1 MYPHVVA
8 TFDKSLRPCKN
19 CRPGVDDSKLLSSM
33 MIRSRSVLFLTL
45 LSLATTGF
53 CQTPAELIGPWLRE
67 RQEELGLSDKD
78 VEDWTITSSST
89 DKKGVTYV
97 YIRQQVNALPVF
109 GAVANFALRDGAVVA
124 FGDRL
129 LRNAA
134 VDAPSATPGMDAQ
147 QALRRAAQR
156 LGLDATGVRVQH
168 RSSPTD
174 LLLSTSGISHDPI
187 PARLIYQPDA
197 NGALNLA
204 WDLTIR
210 SNSSP
215 NWWHLA
221 VDAGTGTILRTTDHI
236 VQCAHPV
243 GAFERPYDAL
253 DDLARAP
260 DAAAMLQD
268 GSGYRVFAFPAE
280 SPIHGPHVLLS
291 EPADPVAS
299 PFGWHDVDGLPGA
312 EYTITQGNNT
322 FASEDLTNNDQP
334 GYSPDGGAELNFD
347 FPYTPP
353 QSPLSYLDASI
364 TNLFYACNVLHDV
377 WHHYGFDEQSGN
389 FQATNYT
396 GAGEGNDEVI
406 AQAQDGGGN
415 NNANFGTPPDG
426 ASGVMQMYLWR
437 TSGDSTLFI
446 NTPSSIQ
453 GEYENAVAGFGPYL
467 PTTPIIADVVLV
479 QDDGPPFSDGCET
492 IVNGGSIFGR
502 IALVDRGQCTF
513 IAKVQA
519 LENLGALAVIV
530 VNNMPGDPIGMG
542 GSGGEDIT
550 IPSVMISQSDGDLI
564 KQALLEEVVNAT
576 LQSIGEEDLRDSGF
590 DNGIIAHEYGH
601 GVSNRLTGG
610 GNDVDCLWNAE
621 QMGEGWSDW
630 MGLILTIRAG
640 DEAGTPRGIG
650 NFVRDQPTSGQ
661 GIRPTPYSTDP
672 AVNDFTYGDT
682 NDPSLSQ
689 PHGVG
694 FVWAT
699 MLWDM
704 TWALIQQDGYDPD
717 VYTGGGGNNMAIQ
730 LMMDGLKLQ
739 PCTPGFVDGRDAI
752 LQADVLLTGGENEC
766 LIWNAFA
773 QRGLG
778 LSASQGSPDDRF
790 DQTEAFDLP
799 AQCLSVGL
807 PERAP
812 IRTLRLMPNPA
823 TSEVVLV
830 SPAAANEAGDIRIL
844 SADGRVVRKVP
855 MPAGTTRHTI
865 GLGGL
870 APALYMVELAVG
882 GVVLQESF
890 VLL

>member
-1 MYPHVVA
+1 MTIFLRSALLLVLLPFAA
-8 TFDKSLRPCKN
+8 TSMGQAPVDILRN
-19 CRPGVDDSKLLSSM
+19 
-33 MIRSRSVLFLTL
+33 
-45 LSLATTGF
+45 
-53 CQTPAELIGPWLRE
+53 WLKE
-67 RQEELGLSDKD
+67 RQDKLGLSAKD
-78 VEDWTITSSST
+78 VEDWAITSSST

-97 YIRQQVNALPVF
+97 YIRQQVNGLPVF
-109 GAVANFALRDGAVVA
+109 GAVANFAVRDGAVVA

-129 LRNAA
+129 KRDVATN
-134 VDAPSATPGMDAQ
+134 APSARPGMDAR
-147 QALRRAAQR
+147 QALRKAAEQ
-156 LGLDATGVRVQH
+156 LGLSVQAVRIQH
-168 RSSPTD
+168 AISPTE
-174 LLLSTSGISHDPI
+174 LTLGTSGISHDPI
-187 PARLIYQPDA
+187 PARLIYQHDG
-197 NGALNLA
+197 NGELKLA

-210 SNSSP
+210 STTSP

-221 VDAGTGTILRTTDHI
+221 VDASTGAILRTTDHI
-236 VQCAHPV
+236 VQCVHPEA
-243 GAFERPYDAL
+243 AFGRPYNAL

-260 DAAAMLQD
+260 AAAAMLQD

-280 SPIHGPHVLLS
+280 SPIHGPHALVS

-322 FASEDLTNNDQP
+322 FASEDLANTDIP
-334 GYSPDGGAELNFD
+334 GYSPDGGPTLNFD

-389 FQATNYT
+389 FQVTNYS
-396 GAGEGNDEVI
+396 GAGFGNDEVI
-406 AQAQDGGGN
+406 AQAQDGGGT

-426 ASGVMQMYLWR
+426 DNGRMQMYLWR
-437 TSGDSTLFI
+437 TSADSTLFVNSPAGI
-446 NTPSSIQ
+446 S
-453 GEYENAVAGFGPYL
+453 GVYENAVAGFGPSL
-467 PTTPIIADVVLV
+467 PTTPITADIVLV
-479 QDDGPPFSDGCET
+479 QDNTAPFSNGCEE
-492 IVNGGSIFGR
+492 IVNGAAIFGR

-519 LENLGALAVIV
+519 LENLGAVAVIV
-530 VNNMPGDPIGMG
+530 VNNVPGDPIGMG
-542 GSGGEDIT
+542 GTGGDDIT
-550 IPSVMISQSDGDLI
+550 IPAVMISQSDGDII
-564 KQALLEEVVNAT
+564 KQALLDGAVNAT
-576 LQSIGEEDLRDSGF
+576 LQGSNEEDLRDSSF

-610 GNDVDCLWNAE
+610 GNDVDCLWNDE

-630 MGLILTIRAG
+630 MGLILTIRPG

-661 GIRPTPYSTDP
+661 GIRPAPYSTDP
-672 AVNDFTYGDT
+672 AVNDYTYGDT
-682 NDPSLSQ
+682 NNDALSR

-704 TWALIQQDGYDPD
+704 TWALIEQYGYDPNL
-717 VYTGGGGNNMAIQ
+717 YTGTGGNNMAIQ

-739 PCTPGFVDGRDAI
+739 PCNPGFVDGRDAI
-752 LQADVLLTGGENEC
+752 LLADLLLTGGQNEC

-778 LSASQGSPDDRF
+778 LSASQGSSDSRF

-799 AQCLSVGL
+799 TQCLNVGV
-807 PERAP
+807 PELAA
-812 IRTLRLMPNPA
+812 IRDLRLMPNPA
-823 TSEVVLV
+823 TGEVVLV
-830 SPAAANEAGDIRIL
+830 LPAATKEVGSIRIL
-844 SADGRVVRKVP
+844 STDGRVVRNVP
-855 MPAGTTRHTI
+855 MPAGTIRNTI
-865 GLGGL
+865 DLAGL
-870 APALYMVELAVG
+870 APALYVVELAVG
-882 GVVLQESF
+882 AVVLQERL
-890 VLL
+890 VVQ